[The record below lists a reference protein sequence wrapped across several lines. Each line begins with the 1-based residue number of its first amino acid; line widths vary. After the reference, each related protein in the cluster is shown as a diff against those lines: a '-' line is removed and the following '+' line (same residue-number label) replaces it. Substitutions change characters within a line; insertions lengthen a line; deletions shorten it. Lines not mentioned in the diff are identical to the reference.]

1 MGEVSKTLLG
11 RKITFSEEMD
21 LFNSLRKKY
30 LELSIDA
37 KKKAEKV
44 YDDALSDYSSYVK
57 KCPEIMDNLFLEYL
71 QIGVLDIIKYGIAT
85 ISLQDRKPTETMKCI
100 LVLRRRKIRR
110 ESLNWRRAMQE
121 ELPSA
126 AVKKCTMRCASLPI

>member
-1 MGEVSKTLLG
+1 
-11 RKITFSEEMD
+11 MD
-21 LFNSLRKKY
+21 LFNSLRIKY

-71 QIGVLDIIKYGIAT
+71 QIGVLDIIKYGI
-85 ISLQDRKPTETMKCI
+85 LD
-100 LVLRRRKIRR
+100 
-110 ESLNWRRAMQE
+110 W
-121 ELPSA
+121 
-126 AVKKCTMRCASLPI
+126 

>member
-57 KCPEIMDNLFLEYL
+57 K
-71 QIGVLDIIKYGIAT
+71 
-85 ISLQDRKPTETMKCI
+85 
-100 LVLRRRKIRR
+100 
-110 ESLNWRRAMQE
+110 
-121 ELPSA
+121 
-126 AVKKCTMRCASLPI
+126 